1 MLRNSLL
8 ALVILLFG
16 YMFYNVYSTYDTRT
30 ELSGISE
37 HYAKNGAQE
46 VGAAN
51 LVTAI
56 VVTYRGFDTLGE
68 VTILFLTASIISF
81 FLKLKDEEQ
90 ANEIVHRDTSELL
103 VTASQVLIPIIFLF
117 GIYVFMNGHLTPGGG
132 FQGGAII
139 ATGVALMILANPN
152 VKINYTVIHWVEGI
166 SGVAFVTIGIF
177 GIILAGGF
185 LDNRIMGLGKFGTLF
200 SAGAIP
206 IIYSFVGLK
215 VGAEISNI
223 LNKYQK
229 SQKETGNA

>member
-1 MLRNSLL
+1 MLRNTLL
-8 ALVILLFG
+8 ALIILVMG
-16 YMFYNVYSTYDTRT
+16 YMFYNVYSNYETRT
-30 ELSGISE
+30 ELSGISQ
-37 HYAKNGAQE
+37 HFASKGAEE

-51 LVTAI
+51 LVTAV

-68 VTILFLTASIISF
+68 VTILFLTASIIAF
-81 FLKLKDEEQ
+81 FLKLKDEDYESS
-90 ANEIVHRDTSELL
+90 IDHRATSELL
-103 VTASQVLIPIIFLF
+103 VTASQILIPIIFLF

-139 ATGVALMILANPN
+139 ATGVALMILATPN
-152 VKINYTVIHWVEGI
+152 MKLNYHVIHWVEAI
-166 SGVAFVTIGIF
+166 SGVSFVIIGIL
-177 GIILAGGF
+177 GMVLAGGF
-185 LDNRIMGLGKFGTLF
+185 LDNRILGLGEFGTLF

-229 SQKETGNA
+229 SQKENE

>member
-1 MLRNSLL
+1 MLKNTLMTLVLL
-8 ALVILLFG
+8 VMAYLFYGLYDG
-16 YMFYNVYSTYDTRT
+16 YELRDS
-30 ELSGISE
+30 LSGISE
-37 HYAKNGAQE
+37 HFATKGAEE

-51 LVTAI
+51 LVTAV

-68 VTILFLTASIISF
+68 VTILFLTASIIAF
-81 FLKLKDEEQ
+81 FLKLKDEDFEKTI
-90 ANEIVHRDTSELL
+90 EHRDTSELL
-103 VTASQVLIPIIFLF
+103 ETASKILIPVIFLF
-117 GIYVFMNGHLTPGGG
+117 GIYVFINGHLTPGGG

-152 VKINYTVIHWVEGI
+152 IKLNYNVIHWVESI
-166 SGVAFVTIGIF
+166 SGVSFVIIGIL
-177 GIILAGGF
+177 GILLAGGF
-185 LDNRIMGLGKFGTLF
+185 LDNKIIGLGKFGELF

-229 SQKETGNA
+229 SQKEL